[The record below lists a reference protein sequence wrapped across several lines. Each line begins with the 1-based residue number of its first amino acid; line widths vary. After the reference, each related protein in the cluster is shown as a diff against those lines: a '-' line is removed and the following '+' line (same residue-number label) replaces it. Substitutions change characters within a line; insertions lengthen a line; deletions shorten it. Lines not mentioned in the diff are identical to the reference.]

1 MFRKAILSFLLFS
14 CAAAVFAQTDVEKR
28 FGIVSLREIVKQVP
42 LQELAV
48 YCKTN
53 DWGESYSRINTRLI
67 ELTRKLEDPMD
78 SKLEQSL
85 RDQRYRLEAERNQL
99 ENSIRGVSENV
110 VRQFIADEFSSA
122 FHIILNK
129 DDDFE
134 ILYTGLE
141 VSDITSQAIKKL
153 RTKFAEK
160 VSR

>member
-1 MFRKAILSFLLFS
+1 MFRKVFLIFLILF
-14 CAAAVFAQTDVEKR
+14 CAVGVFAQTDVEKR
-28 FGIVSLREIVKQVP
+28 FGVVSLREIVKQVP

-53 DWGESYSRINTRLI
+53 DWGESYSRINTKLL
-67 ELTRKLEDPMD
+67 ELTRKLEEPMD
-78 SKLEQSL
+78 SKLEKEM
-85 RDQRYRLEAERNQL
+85 RDQRYRLETERSQL

-141 VSDITSQAIKKL
+141 VNDITSLAIKKL